1 MFATYVIKIEQSMLC
16 MTGVYFKDITN
27 IIFIIL
33 HLNVSH
39 LSAPLVSMCIA
50 VWMNHVGVVIN
61 MYASRLGFS
70 LVTLSKDW

>member
-39 LSAPLVSMCIA
+39 LRAFSFLFCCHI
-50 VWMNHVGVVIN
+50 
-61 MYASRLGFS
+61 LGDVALS
-70 LVTLSKDW
+70 LSLSLNVRERNRVYVTERE